1 MCVAFP
7 LCSSL
12 TTTCVCP
19 QVRKGLFKLATLIL
33 GASTIIQACIPTI
46 LARPDDTTA
55 DAVALKEALADTMA
69 VVEVT
74 IPLTPRLWC
83 RASSHALTSFIRPM
97 LGSVR
102 RSCARSR
109 VCALLC
115 LVEHCTPWYNNHVR
129 PLLLSVSHTHPLFR
143 LALTLPAS
151 RTLPTTLTFARSC

>member
-1 MCVAFP
+1 MCRHSF
-7 LCSSL
+7 LCSPL

-74 IPLTPRLWC
+74 IPLRKCGAEQAHIL
-83 RASSHALTSFIRPM
+83 
-97 LGSVR
+97 
-102 RSCARSR
+102 
-109 VCALLC
+109 
-115 LVEHCTPWYNNHVR
+115 
-129 PLLLSVSHTHPLFR
+129 
-143 LALTLPAS
+143 
-151 RTLPTTLTFARSC
+151 